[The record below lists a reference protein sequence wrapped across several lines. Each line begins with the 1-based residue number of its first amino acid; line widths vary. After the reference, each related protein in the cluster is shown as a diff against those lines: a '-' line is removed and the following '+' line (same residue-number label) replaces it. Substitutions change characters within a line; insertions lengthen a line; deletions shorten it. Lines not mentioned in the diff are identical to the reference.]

1 MQDKSKSFSIP
12 VPDIMFT
19 DSCNFRCKY
28 CFEKK
33 NQHTIETEKMKQYIR
48 DRLCLEIYI
57 FGGEPLIVL
66 DTLIEILDEIDNL
79 EDISEERK
87 LLLLHSAKKITTN
100 GSLIKKY
107 KNKLK
112 KYGFEVQ
119 ISCDGPKEI
128 HDANRI
134 YADGRPTY
142 DDVFESI
149 QICKKNKIAW
159 AVHGVVGKNTICKI
173 FDIFKWFW
181 EVEKLRAKNIEQ
193 AIFNMGNNEFQII
206 FEEDYD
212 DNDVNEIIKQFH
224 KIIEWIYNCEELTE
238 EQRKKLFNRWMERKG
253 GICGVG
259 TGLMAIDYKFDIY
272 PCHRLAAVE
281 DKGKYKLGNVY
292 DIDSF
297 SNFAL
302 YNLYFRVAKRDKLQ
316 YSAYTVNNA
325 YNDSIHN
332 WFNWCPSTNIQES
345 KGNPY
350 YISAKYSIMHNELNQ
365 ALHELKELYFPEV
378 KKLTW

>member
-1 MQDKSKSFSIP
+1 MQGESFSIA

-33 NQHTIETEKMKQYIR
+33 NMHTLETEKIKQYIR

-57 FGGEPLIVL
+57 FGGEPLLVM
-66 DTLIEILDEIDNL
+66 DTLIEILDEIDNIK
-79 EDISEERK
+79 DISEDRK

-100 GSLIKKY
+100 GSLVKKY

-112 KYGFEVQ
+112 KYGFELQ
-119 ISCDGPKEI
+119 ISCDGPKDI
-128 HDANRI
+128 HNENRV

-142 DDVFESI
+142 DDVFEALT
-149 QICKKNKIAW
+149 ICKKKKIDW
-159 AVHGVVGKNTICKI
+159 SVHGVVGKKTIKNI
-173 FDIFKWFW
+173 FDIFQWFW
-181 EVEKLRAKNIEQ
+181 NIEKIRAQ
-193 AIFNMGNNEFQII
+193 NIDGAINNMGNNEFQII

-212 DNDVNEIIKQFH
+212 DADVDEIIRQFH
-224 KIIEWIYNCEELTE
+224 KITEWIYNCKELTK
-238 EQRKKLFNRWMERKG
+238 EQCKKLFNKWLERKG

-281 DKGKYKLGNVY
+281 DKEKYKLGNVY

-297 SNFAL
+297 KNYNL
-302 YNLYFRVAKRDKLQ
+302 YNLYFHVAKRDYMQ

-325 YNDSIHN
+325 FNDSIHN

-365 ALHELKELYFPEV
+365 ALKELKEIYFPEV
-378 KKLTW
+378 KRQKW